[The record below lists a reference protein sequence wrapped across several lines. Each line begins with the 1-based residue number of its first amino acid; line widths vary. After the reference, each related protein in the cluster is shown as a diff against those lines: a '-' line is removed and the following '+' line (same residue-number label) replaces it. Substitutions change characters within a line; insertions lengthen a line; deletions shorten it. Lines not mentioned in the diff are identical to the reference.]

1 MDQKVCLDTDV
12 CIAIINKK
20 GPYQNLLTKLFYSR
34 VFISTISLFE
44 LFLRT
49 TNIEP
54 VEKFIKDL
62 EILDFNST
70 SARKAS
76 ELKNALKSEG
86 KEIEI
91 RDLFIASTAIIN
103 DCALVTLNNKHFK
116 NIKDL
121 KLLDFR

>member
-1 MDQKVCLDTDV
+1 MDQKVCLDTDA
-12 CIAIINKK
+12 CIAIINRK
-20 GPYQNLLTKLFYSR
+20 GTYQGLLAKLLYSR
-34 VFISTISLFE
+34 VFISTITLFE

-49 TNIEP
+49 YNIEP

-62 EILDFNST
+62 EILDFDST

-76 ELKNALKSEG
+76 ELKKALKSEG

-103 DCALVTLNNKHFK
+103 DCTLATLNIKDFK

-121 KLLDFR
+121 KLLEF

>member
-1 MDQKVCLDTDV
+1 MDKKICLDTDA

-20 GPYQNLLTKLFYSR
+20 GPYQSLLDKLLYSR

-49 TNIEP
+49 SNIEP

-76 ELKNALKSEG
+76 EVRKTLKSEG

-91 RDLFIASTAIIN
+91 RDLFIASTSIVN
-103 DCALVTLNNKHFK
+103 DCTLATLNIKDFK

-121 KLLDFR
+121 KLLEF

>member
-1 MDQKVCLDTDV
+1 MDKKICLDTDV
-12 CIAIINKK
+12 CIAIINRK
-20 GPYQNLLTKLFYSR
+20 GLYQNILAKLLYSR

-49 TNIEP
+49 TNLEP
-54 VEKFIKDL
+54 VESFIKDL
-62 EILDFNST
+62 EILDFDST

-76 ELKNALKSEG
+76 EVRKALKSEG

-91 RDLFIASTAIIN
+91 RDLFIASTSIVN
-103 DCALVTLNNKHFK
+103 DCTLATLNIKDFK

-121 KLLDFR
+121 KLLEF

>member
-1 MDQKVCLDTDV
+1 MDKKICLDTDV
-12 CIAIINKK
+12 CIAIINRK
-20 GPYQNLLTKLFYSR
+20 GLYQNLLAKLLYSR

-49 TNIEP
+49 TNLEP
-54 VEKFIKDL
+54 VESFIKDL
-62 EILDFNST
+62 EILDFDSA

-76 ELKNALKSEG
+76 EVRKALKSEG

-91 RDLFIASTAIIN
+91 RDLFIASTSIVNGCTLA
-103 DCALVTLNNKHFK
+103 TLNIKDFK

-121 KLLDFR
+121 KLLEF

>member
-1 MDQKVCLDTDV
+1 MDKKICIDTDA

-20 GPYQNLLTKLFYSR
+20 GLYHNLLTKLLYSR
-34 VFISTISLFE
+34 VFISTITLFE

-54 VEKFIKDL
+54 VENFIKDL
-62 EILDFNST
+62 EILDFDST

-76 ELKNALKSEG
+76 EIKKELQSAG

-103 DCALVTLNNKHFK
+103 NCTLATLNIKDFK

-121 KLLDFR
+121 KLLEF

>member
-1 MDQKVCLDTDV
+1 MDKKICLDTDV
-12 CIAIINKK
+12 CIAIINRK
-20 GPYQNLLTKLFYSR
+20 GLYQNLLAKLLYSR

-49 TNIEP
+49 TNLEP
-54 VEKFIKDL
+54 VESFIKYL
-62 EILDFNST
+62 EILDFDST

-76 ELKNALKSEG
+76 EVRKALKSEG

-91 RDLFIASTAIIN
+91 RDLFIASTSIAN
-103 DCALVTLNNKHFK
+103 DCTLATLNIKDFK

-121 KLLDFR
+121 KLLEF

>member
-1 MDQKVCLDTDV
+1 MDKKICLDTDV
-12 CIAIINKK
+12 CIAIINRK
-20 GPYQNLLTKLFYSR
+20 GLYQNLLAKLLYSR

-49 TNIEP
+49 TNLEP
-54 VEKFIKDL
+54 VESFIKDL
-62 EILDFNST
+62 EILDFDST

-76 ELKNALKSEG
+76 EVRKALKSEG

-91 RDLFIASTAIIN
+91 RDLFIASTSIVN
-103 DCALVTLNNKHFK
+103 DCTLATLNIKDFK

-121 KLLDFR
+121 KLLEF

>member
-1 MDQKVCLDTDV
+1 MDQKVCLDTDA
-12 CIAIINKK
+12 CIAIINRK
-20 GPYQNLLTKLFYSR
+20 GPYQILMTKILYSR

-62 EILDFNST
+62 EILDFDST

-76 ELKNALKSEG
+76 ELKNVLKNQG

-91 RDLFIASTAIIN
+91 RDLFIAATAIVN
-103 DCALVTLNNKHFK
+103 SCALATLNVKDFK

-121 KLLDFR
+121 KLLEF

>member
-1 MDQKVCLDTDV
+1 MDKKICLDTDV
-12 CIAIINKK
+12 CIAIINRK
-20 GPYQNLLTKLFYSR
+20 GLYQNLLAKLLYSR

-49 TNIEP
+49 TNLEP
-54 VEKFIKDL
+54 VESFIKDL
-62 EILDFNST
+62 EILDFDST

-76 ELKNALKSEG
+76 EVRKALKSEG

-91 RDLFIASTAIIN
+91 RDLFIASTSIAN
-103 DCALVTLNNKHFK
+103 DCTLATLNIKDFK

-121 KLLDFR
+121 KLLEF

>member
-1 MDQKVCLDTDV
+1 MDQKVCLDTDA
-12 CIAIINKK
+12 CIAIINRK
-20 GPYQNLLTKLFYSR
+20 GPYQNLLTKLLYPR

-62 EILDFNST
+62 EILDFDST

-76 ELKNALKSEG
+76 ELKKALKSEG

-91 RDLFIASTAIIN
+91 RDLFIASIAIVN
-103 DCALVTLNNKHFK
+103 DCTLATLNIKDFK
-116 NIKDL
+116 NINDL
-121 KLLDFR
+121 KLLKF

>member
-1 MDQKVCLDTDV
+1 MDKKICLDTDV
-12 CIAIINKK
+12 CIAIINRK
-20 GPYQNLLTKLFYSR
+20 GLYQNLLAKLLYSR

-49 TNIEP
+49 TNLEP
-54 VEKFIKDL
+54 VESFIKDL
-62 EILDFNST
+62 EILDFDSA

-76 ELKNALKSEG
+76 EVRKALKSEG

-91 RDLFIASTAIIN
+91 RDLFIASTSIVN
-103 DCALVTLNNKHFK
+103 DCTLATLNIKDFK

-121 KLLDFR
+121 KLLEF

>member
-20 GPYQNLLTKLFYSR
+20 GPYQNLLTRLFYSGI
-34 VFISTISLFE
+34 FISTISLFE

-49 TNIEP
+49 TNIEA

-86 KEIEI
+86 KVIEI
-91 RDLFIASTAIIN
+91 RDLFIASTAIVN
-103 DCALVTLNNKHFK
+103 NCTLATLNIKDFK

-121 KLLDFR
+121 KLLKF

>member
-1 MDQKVCLDTDV
+1 MDKKICLDTDV
-12 CIAIINKK
+12 CIAIINRK
-20 GPYQNLLTKLFYSR
+20 GLYQNLLAKLLYSR

-49 TNIEP
+49 TNLEP
-54 VEKFIKDL
+54 VESFIKDL
-62 EILDFNST
+62 EILDFDST

-76 ELKNALKSEG
+76 EVRKALKSEG

-91 RDLFIASTAIIN
+91 RDLFIASTSIVNGCTLA
-103 DCALVTLNNKHFK
+103 TLNIKDFK

-121 KLLDFR
+121 KLLEF

>member
-1 MDQKVCLDTDV
+1 MDKKICLDTDV
-12 CIAIINKK
+12 CIAIINRK
-20 GPYQNLLTKLFYSR
+20 GPYQNLLTKLLYSR

-49 TNIEP
+49 TNMEP

-62 EILDFNST
+62 EILDFDST

-76 ELKNALKSEG
+76 EVRKALKSEG

-103 DCALVTLNNKHFK
+103 DCTLATLNIKDFK

-121 KLLDFR
+121 KLLEF

>member
-20 GPYQNLLTKLFYSR
+20 GPYQNLLAKLFYSR

-49 TNIEP
+49 TNLGP

-116 NIKDL
+116 NIKEL
-121 KLLDFR
+121 KLLDF